1 MLVVHTN
8 KEQYNGEK
16 NMEKIDIGKN
26 GFVYPMPVAL
36 LGTKIED
43 KANFMALGWV
53 MRASIDPPLLTVSVN
68 KSHMTNRSIRENKTF
83 SVNFPSINLIEAT
96 DYCGLVSGK
105 TSDKSDLF
113 KIYYGNLK
121 TAPMIEECPLSLE
134 CKLTDIYEMP
144 TSDLFIGE
152 IVSTYTEERYL
163 TENKPD
169 IKKINPAVL
178 TMPDNNYWSVGE
190 NIGKAW
196 NIGKNL
202 KR

>member
-1 MLVVHTN
+1 
-8 KEQYNGEK
+8 
-16 NMEKIDIGKN
+16 MEKIDIGKN

-36 LGTKIED
+36 LGTNVGD

-53 MRASIDPPLLTVSVN
+53 MRANNNPPMLTAAVN
-68 KSHMTNRSIRENKTF
+68 KNHLTNKAIRKMKTF
-83 SVNFPSINLIEAT
+83 SVNFPNRDLIELV

-105 TSDKSDLF
+105 RTDKSDLF
-113 KIYYGNLK
+113 EIYYGNLK
-121 TAPMIEECPLSLE
+121 TAPMIKECSLSLE

-144 TSDLFIGE
+144 TNDLFIGE

-163 TENKPD
+163 TDNKPD

-190 NIGKAW
+190 NIAKAW

-202 KR
+202 KNDD

>member
-1 MLVVHTN
+1 
-8 KEQYNGEK
+8 
-16 NMEKIDIGKN
+16 MEKIDIGNN
-26 GFVYPMPVAL
+26 GFIYPMPVAL

-43 KANFMALGWV
+43 KTNFMALGWI
-53 MRASIDPPLLTVSVN
+53 MRACMNPPLLTVSVN
-68 KSHMTNRSIRENKTF
+68 KNHLTNKAIHENKTF
-83 SVNFPSINLIEAT
+83 SVNFPNLDMIEKI

-105 TSDKSDLF
+105 RTDKSDLF
-113 KIYYGNLK
+113 EIYYGNLK
-121 TAPMIEECPLSLE
+121 TAPMIKECPLSLE

-152 IVSTYTEERYL
+152 IESTYTEKQYL
-163 TENKPD
+163 TDNKPN

-178 TMPDNNYWSVGE
+178 TMPDNNYWTVGK

-202 KR
+202 KKED